1 MSDPTRLPESGA
13 ASGAPAGGAAWDP
26 TAKPA
31 AAERGFIADLLVFA
45 WENKLWW
52 IVPTVVI
59 LAGLG
64 LLVWASGNDG
74 FAPFFY
80 ALF

>member
-1 MSDPTRLPESGA
+1 MSDATPTAEPTA
-13 ASGAPAGGAAWDP
+13 TPNPAWDP

-31 AAERGFIADLLVFA
+31 SAPAERGFVADLLLFA

-52 IVPTVVI
+52 IVPSVVI

-64 LLVWASGNDG
+64 LMVFLSSNDS

>member
-1 MSDPTRLPESGA
+1 MSDPAPNPAPAPVPGASA
-13 ASGAPAGGAAWDP
+13 ASWDP
-26 TAKPA
+26 TAKPV
-31 AAERGFIADLLVFA
+31 AAERGFVADLLVFA
-45 WENKLWW
+45 WQNKLWW

-64 LLVWASGNDG
+64 LMVFLSGNDG

>member
-1 MSDPTRLPESGA
+1 MSDATPDPTRTA
-13 ASGAPAGGAAWDP
+13 APNATWDP
-26 TAKPA
+26 AAKPA
-31 AAERGFIADLLVFA
+31 PAAKERGFVADLLLFA

-52 IVPTVVI
+52 IVPSVLI
-59 LAGLG
+59 LVGLG
-64 LLVWASGNDG
+64 LMVFLSSNDG

>member
-1 MSDPTRLPESGA
+1 MSDATPNPAPSPT
-13 ASGAPAGGAAWDP
+13 WDP
-26 TAKPA
+26 AAKPA
-31 AAERGFIADLLVFA
+31 PTAAERGFFADLLLFA

-59 LAGLG
+59 LVGLG
-64 LLVWASGNDG
+64 VLVFVSQNDS

>member
-1 MSDPTRLPESGA
+1 MSDPTPVPAPTA
-13 ASGAPAGGAAWDP
+13 APNASWDP
-26 TAKPA
+26 AAKPA
-31 AAERGFIADLLVFA
+31 PAATERGFVADLLLFA

-52 IVPTVVI
+52 IVPSLVI
-59 LAGLG
+59 LVGLG
-64 LLVWASGNDG
+64 LMVFLSSNDG